1 MLRIIEL
8 KTSALFIRHGG
19 TPVEIPQDVRKFFEK
34 ITRKKHRASQLVREV
49 GPSATFGVARRV
61 WIRTKKKMSNLY
73 SKFRLDPP

>member
-19 TPVEIPQDVRKFFEK
+19 TPVEIPQDVRKFK
-34 ITRKKHRASQLVREV
+34 ITKKHRASQLVREV